1 MALCHPQGFAHGRDR
16 AACPAMG
23 MFTSSAWSPALA
35 FHHETAP
42 DAARQAGRNGR
53 GCQETVRGCCSV
65 AVAIHRLLKLGCR
78 ATNRLCKF
86 SNVEIMPLFQTD
98 RQVIE
103 RLIVP
108 AMASAIVLIMKQEL
122 ERDLQGESAEL
133 NNAHLLLRE
142 AMEEPVKDLPPDRV
156 NKIIRRAKRVAVTV
170 LTSNFDKPLALQY
183 LIIAQWV
190 IDMADREVICIGAE
204 SSFAKAWDIMAEI
217 LGAIDDKL
225 EEMAE
230 ESVAGAAALGNALR
244 TEGYFKEPS

>member
-1 MALCHPQGFAHGRDR
+1 
-16 AACPAMG
+16 
-23 MFTSSAWSPALA
+23 
-35 FHHETAP
+35 
-42 DAARQAGRNGR
+42 
-53 GCQETVRGCCSV
+53 
-65 AVAIHRLLKLGCR
+65 
-78 ATNRLCKF
+78 
-86 SNVEIMPLFQTD
+86 MPPFQTD

-122 ERDLQGESAEL
+122 EKDLQGESAEL
-133 NNAHLLLRE
+133 NNAHLLLRD
-142 AMEEPVKDLPPDRV
+142 AMEEPVKDLSPDRV

-190 IDMADREVICIGAE
+190 IDMADRDVICIGAE

-217 LGAIDDKL
+217 LGAIDDKI

-230 ESVAGAAALGNALR
+230 QSAAGAAALGNALR
-244 TEGYFKEPS
+244 AEGYFREPS

>member
-1 MALCHPQGFAHGRDR
+1 
-16 AACPAMG
+16 MG

-122 ERDLQGESAEL
+122 ERDL
-133 NNAHLLLRE
+133 
-142 AMEEPVKDLPPDRV
+142 PPDRV